1 MANAPIAADFFQTFN
16 VFVNFQSQITLNLK
30 LFFNIVLDLFDLS
43 LVFFQ
48 AEDGIRDWSVTGSD
62 VCSSDLMR
70 RHTRLVSD
78 WSSDVCSSFPS
89 RRRHTRLVSDWSFRR
104 VIFRSQQPLHS
115 LLLLLRSEER
125 RVGRECRSRWSP

>member
-1 MANAPIAADFFQTFN
+1 MLLGLKRDNQHCL
-16 VFVNFQSQITLNLK
+16 TLRTTLASPVMLRNDSCCPA
-30 LFFNIVLDLFDLS
+30 IY
-43 LVFFQ
+43 FFQ
-48 AEDGIRDWSVTGSD
+48 AEDGIRDWSVTGAD